1 MARGWK
7 DQNRPA
13 HEGFCRNVKE
23 FGLYLLNGGKTWKV
37 EKDHDAT
44 CIFECWLWLQCEE
57 QRQSKDTGSLSEAY
71 VAEAG
76 LGEQRDSE
84 KIVSEAES
92 TSLSN
97 KSALVPTWVL
107 RMKAK
112 DSQLTQERLFS
123 PNQEN

>member
-1 MARGWK
+1 M
-7 DQNRPA
+7 
-13 HEGFCRNVKE
+13 E
-23 FGLYLLNGGKTWKV
+23 V

-57 QRQSKDTGSLSEAY
+57 QRHSKDTGSLSEAY

-84 KIVSEAES
+84 KIVLEAES

-97 KSALVPTWVL
+97 KSAPVPTWVL

-112 DSQLTQERLFS
+112 DS
-123 PNQEN
+123 